1 METITLTELL
11 NVLAISL
18 RGKRT
23 ESEAGR
29 DVEVSDV
36 TSRREFRLR
45 MVPDPE
51 KELRGSGLA
60 SIMINC
66 HDQVSDRLFYHF
78 ELNNLK
84 GPVFVSWENKDS
96 VILVH
101 SDGTR
106 FYLLAVSHGLGAQ
119 MISGR
124 EKRTG
129 PNPFSR
135 DSGQPGSNQRKRY
148 AMIVA

>member
-1 METITLTELL
+1 METITLTELQ

-18 RGKRT
+18 RGRKV
-23 ESEAGR
+23 ESAAGR
-29 DVEVSDV
+29 EVEVSDA

-45 MVPDPE
+45 FVPDPE
-51 KELRGSGLA
+51 RELRGSGVA
-60 SIMINC
+60 GVMVNC
-66 HDQVSDRLFYHF
+66 HDQVSDRLFYHY
-78 ELNNLK
+78 ELNSLK

-101 SDGTR
+101 SDGAR
-106 FYLLAVSHGLGAQ
+106 FYLLAVSHSLGAQ

-135 DSGQPGSNQRKRY
+135 ESGQPGSNQRKRY
-148 AMIVA
+148 AMIVP